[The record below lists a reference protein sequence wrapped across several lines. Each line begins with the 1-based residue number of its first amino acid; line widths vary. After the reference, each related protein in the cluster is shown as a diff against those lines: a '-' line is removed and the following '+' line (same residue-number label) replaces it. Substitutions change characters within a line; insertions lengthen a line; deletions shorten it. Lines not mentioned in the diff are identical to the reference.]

1 VPWHYIDVRRDG
13 AEAPDGYPPEAGERT
28 TVMGLWVYFVLAN
41 LRVDAQVFHKVW
53 QESEQEELIRSL
65 PHIYEEIV
73 SELVFEMI
81 RDGNGLDLIGIILGL
96 ISSQK
101 SRDEEELARGYVLRV
116 IHDRVW
122 QHTRAFKTIYP
133 DAKHPILV

>member
-1 VPWHYIDVRRDG
+1 
-13 AEAPDGYPPEAGERT
+13 
-28 TVMGLWVYFVLAN
+28 MGLWVYFVLAN

-53 QESEQEELIRSL
+53 QESEQEELVRSL

-122 QHTRAFKTIYP
+122 QHTRAFKTFYP
-133 DAKHPILV
+133 DAKHPILA

>member
-1 VPWHYIDVRRDG
+1 
-13 AEAPDGYPPEAGERT
+13 
-28 TVMGLWVYFVLAN
+28 MGLWVYFVLAN

-53 QESEQEELIRSL
+53 QESEQEELLVPL

-73 SELVFEMI
+73 SELVSEMI
-81 RDGNGLDLIGIILGL
+81 RDGTGLDMVGIILGL

-101 SRDEEELARGYVLRV
+101 SRDEQELARGYVLRA

-122 QHTRAFKTIYP
+122 QHTRTFRQIYP
-133 DAKHPILV
+133 DAKHPILA